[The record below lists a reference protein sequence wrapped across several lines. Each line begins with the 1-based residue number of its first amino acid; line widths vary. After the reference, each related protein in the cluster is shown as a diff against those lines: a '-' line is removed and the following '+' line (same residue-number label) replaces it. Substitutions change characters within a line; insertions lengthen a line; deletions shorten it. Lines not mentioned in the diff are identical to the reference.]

1 MRLQSRVA
9 RVYLADNQDLL
20 GNIVQITSDTVYV
33 SDERTS
39 HVLAIPTG
47 AIQRIERVDRV
58 GGFIGGFFGGTA
70 GGLLAGGGVGALKAS
85 ARGEKFGFEGAMF
98 AVIGAGVGALAGTVY
113 GVIHG
118 IVHVYQFQ
126 DESVLHSSSEQ
137 DTSGTP

>member
-1 MRLQSRVA
+1 
-9 RVYLADNQDLL
+9 VYLTDTELMLVNV
-20 GNIVQITSDTVYV
+20 VQITSDTVYV
-33 SDERTS
+33 SDKRTS

-47 AIQRIERVDRV
+47 AVQRIEHVDRAGGFV
-58 GGFIGGFFGGTA
+58 GGLFGG
-70 GGLLAGGGVGALKAS
+70 LAGGFLAGGSVGGLVGVARGDQIGLGVVIVAALGAGLGALT
-85 ARGEKFGFEGAMF
+85 
-98 AVIGAGVGALAGTVY
+98 GTVY